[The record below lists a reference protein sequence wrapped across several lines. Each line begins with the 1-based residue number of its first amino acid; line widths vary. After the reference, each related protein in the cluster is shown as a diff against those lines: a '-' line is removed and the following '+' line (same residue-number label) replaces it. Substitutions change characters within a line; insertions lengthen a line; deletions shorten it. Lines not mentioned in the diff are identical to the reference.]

1 MLVLIMAGG
10 SGTRFW
16 PKSRQRRPKQLL
28 KIYGDE
34 TMIQQTVH
42 RLTPA
47 VPPERIF
54 IVSTQT
60 QIEEIQRQLPE
71 IPPQNLLVEPVG
83 KNTAPCIGLGAL
95 YLRRV
100 DPDDIMVV
108 LPADHMIVD
117 AEKWRAQ
124 LEQAE
129 KVARKTGALVT
140 IGIRPTYPATG
151 YGYIQYTHETI
162 SFDSVV
168 AYRVKTFAEKPNYE
182 TACRFLESGDF
193 LWNSGIFVWKIS
205 TILHEIEEHLPQI
218 YDALMTIDRA
228 IGTPQEK
235 EVIDFTY
242 KQIRSISIDYGVME
256 HAREVYV
263 IPGDFG
269 WNDLGS
275 WNEVYKI
282 KPKDEKGNAA
292 SPEHVLLD
300 TEGCLIDVNGKV
312 VATIG
317 LKDMIVVDTEDALL
331 ICPRDRAQDV
341 REVVEALKRKKLHHL
356 L

>member
-1 MLVLIMAGG
+1 MLALIMAGG

-16 PKSRQRRPKQLL
+16 PRSRQRHPKQLL
-28 KIYGDE
+28 RIYGDA
-34 TMIQQTVH
+34 TMIQQTVQ
-42 RLTPA
+42 RLKPA
-47 VPPERIF
+47 VPPEKIF
-54 IVSTQT
+54 VVSTQI
-60 QIEEIQRQLPE
+60 QIDEIRRQLPD
-71 IPPQNLLVEPVG
+71 IPQENLLVEPVG

-95 YLRRV
+95 YMRRI
-100 DPDDIMVV
+100 DPDGIMVV
-108 LPADHMIVD
+108 LPADHMITQ
-117 AEKWRAQ
+117 EEIWLQQ
-124 LEQAE
+124 LQQAE
-129 KVARKTGALVT
+129 LIARETGALVT

-151 YGYIQYTHETI
+151 YGYIQHTHEKITL
-162 SFDSVV
+162 DSVV

-205 TILHEIEEHLPQI
+205 TILQEIEEYLPEI
-218 YDALMTIDRA
+218 ADALYTIDRA
-228 IGTPQEK
+228 IGTAKEK
-235 EVIDFTY
+235 ETIDYTY
-242 KQIRSISIDYGVME
+242 RQIRSISIDYGVME

-263 IPGDFG
+263 LPGHFG

-282 KPKDEKGNAA
+282 RPKDDHGNAT
-292 SPEHVLLD
+292 SGEHLLLD
-300 TEGCLIDVNGKV
+300 TEGCLVDVDGKV

-317 LKDMIVVDTEDALL
+317 LKDMVIVDTEDALL

-341 REVVEALKRKKLHHL
+341 RDIVEALKRKKLNHL